1 MGRVH
6 RVRFGA
12 FEIDLRS
19 GELRRHGAKIRLQ
32 PQPFRILTLLLE
44 HRGEVVTREQLRKEL
59 WPADTFVDFDHGL
72 NAAVRKLRS
81 VLGDSAASRRF
92 IETRSK
98 LGYRLA
104 IPVEE
109 IEQRRI
115 HSLAVLPF
123 ENLGGNED
131 RDYFAEGMT
140 DELITILA
148 KIGSLRVISRTSV
161 MCYQRSHKSIAEI
174 GRELRV
180 DAVVE
185 GTVRRAG
192 NRVRVNAQ
200 LVDAVTEAH
209 LWAESYENEV
219 GDILYLQT
227 ALASA
232 VATSIKGQ
240 LTEQDRAGLDK
251 ARPVAAKAYEAY
263 LRGRHAWGKGT
274 AEDLERAAL
283 HFQQAI
289 DEDPTYPLAYVG
301 LADSYSVRAF
311 YSVLA
316 PRYAYPRARAAALKA
331 LQIDDTLGEAFASL
345 GNVQINFDWDWKA
358 AQVSYARALSLA
370 PGYATAH
377 QWSGQLPCVLGR
389 FDEAIRSIL
398 RAQELDPLSLR
409 IASMVGWTYYLARS
423 FERARDHLRLVV
435 EQAPD
440 SAMSR
445 LWLGQVLQQLGAWQP
460 AITELQEA
468 AAIFGSKVCLGFL
481 ASAYAAAGFRERA
494 NTLVAEMRQ
503 MEETT
508 RHFPA
513 YALAEAYAGLG
524 DRDGA
529 FAYLR
534 KACAQREPL
543 LLFIGVEPR
552 MDGLRDDPRFGE
564 LLAAIGLPVGTDGGC

>member
-1 MGRVH
+1 VGRVH

-32 PQPFRILTLLLE
+32 PQPLRILTLLLE
-44 HRGEVVTREQLRKEL
+44 RRGEIVTRDQLRREL

-72 NAAVRKLRS
+72 NSAVRKLRS
-81 VLGDSAASRRF
+81 VLGDSAGGRRL

-104 IPVEE
+104 VRVDEMEE
-109 IEQRRI
+109 RHI
-115 HSLAVLPF
+115 HSVAVLPF
-123 ENLGGNED
+123 QNLDGNVD
-131 RDYFAEGMT
+131 SDFFAEGMT
-140 DELITILA
+140 DELITMLA
-148 KIGSLRVISRTSV
+148 KIGSLKVISRTSV
-161 MCYQRSHKSIAEI
+161 MCYRGSHKSIAEV

-180 DAVVE
+180 DAIVE
-185 GTVRRAG
+185 GTVRRSG
-192 NRVRVNAQ
+192 SRVRVNAQ
-200 LVDAVTEAH
+200 LVDAVTESH
-209 LWAESYENEV
+209 VWAESFENEI

-227 ALASA
+227 ELASA
-232 VATSIKGQ
+232 VASSIKGQ
-240 LTEQDRAGLDK
+240 LTERDRAGLGK
-251 ARPVAAKAYEAY
+251 ARPVASKAYEAY

-274 AEDLERAAL
+274 AENLRRSAL

-301 LADSYSVRAF
+301 LADSYLVRAF

-331 LQIDDTLGEAFASL
+331 LELDDTLGEAFASL
-345 GNVQINFDWDWKA
+345 GNVQINFDWDWKGA
-358 AQVSYARALSLA
+358 ERSYARALTLA

-389 FDEAIRSIL
+389 FEEAIRAIQ

-409 IASMVGWTYYLARS
+409 IASMVGWTYYFARS
-423 FERARDHLRLVV
+423 FERARDHLQLVV

-445 LWLGQVLQQLGAWQP
+445 LWLGQVWQQLGAWQP
-460 AITELQEA
+460 AITALQEA
-468 AAIFGSKVCLGFL
+468 AAMLGSNLCLGFL
-481 ASAYAAAGFRERA
+481 ASAFAGAGFTERA
-494 NTLVAEMRQ
+494 RALVAEMRQ
-503 MEETT
+503 MDEMT

-513 YALAEAYAGLG
+513 YALAEAHAALG
-524 DRDGA
+524 DRDWA

-552 MDGLRDDPRFGE
+552 MDALRDDPRFGE
-564 LLAAIGLPVGTDGGC
+564 LLAAVGLPPGTARGS